1 MSVLAFR
8 ICRQKSSHETFASYN
23 VHVMLFIGV
32 YLIAAYKYRWL
43 DRSTPW
49 ITAFADKLT
58 YPQMFD
64 LHNLGPAAYCGIFP
78 ITLATLSSLY
88 DQCQRKTADPTVNDQ
103 TSSLGKCLFIN
114 IDDIVLPYRIHL
126 YRTIII
132 AFIFP
137 LKLWRLIEEIR

>member
-1 MSVLAFR
+1 
-8 ICRQKSSHETFASYN
+8 
-23 VHVMLFIGV
+23 MLFIGV
-32 YLIAAYKYRWL
+32 YLIAAYKYRWF
-43 DRSTPW
+43 DRGTPW
-49 ITAFADKLT
+49 IRALADRLA

-88 DQCQRKTADPTVNDQ
+88 DQCQRKTADPTLNDQ
-103 TSSLGKCLFIN
+103 TSLGKCLFVN
-114 IDDIVLPYRIHL
+114 IDDIVLSHRIHL